1 MIYLIT
7 KTEMEKIK
15 ELAKPSIISRLN
27 DTMGFF
33 TLLEDNSYLIS
44 FFWMNGEKSIIFANE
59 KNFYLATESNF
70 IKECA
75 NRIDVEGNGILQLHE
90 FFLELTATDLSKL
103 ETLENLIILLE
114 RNLLTSKKHSKNGLK
129 DIVKVKKDLLI
140 IKRYYE
146 EMGFLFDELAAV
158 NPSFS
163 FMGKR
168 FDRLLSFLIHLQG
181 YLEQVLDAYQS
192 QIDLEHN
199 EIMKFFTV
207 ITSIFLPLTLIT
219 GWYGMNL
226 RMPEFHWPYGYPFV
240 ISITLLVIS
249 FLVYLF
255 RKKKWL

>member
-1 MIYLIT
+1 MIYFIT
-7 KTEMEKIK
+7 KNEMKKIE
-15 ELAKPSIISRLN
+15 ELAKSPIKSRLE
-27 DTMGFF
+27 DTVCFF

-44 FFWMNGEKSIIFANE
+44 FFWMNDKKTIILANE
-59 KNFYLATESNF
+59 DNFYISTESNF
-70 IKECA
+70 MKECA
-75 NRIDVEGNGILQLHE
+75 NRIDIQENGILQLHE
-90 FFLELTATDLSKL
+90 FFLELTATDFSKL

-114 RNLLTSKKHSKNGLK
+114 RNLLASEMRKKNGLK
-129 DIVKVKKDLLI
+129 DIVKVKKDLLR

-146 EMGFLFDELAAV
+146 EMGFLFDEISAV

-226 RMPEFHWPYGYPFV
+226 KMPEFHWTYGYPFV

-249 FLVYLF
+249 FLIYLF
-255 RKKKWL
+255 RKKGWF